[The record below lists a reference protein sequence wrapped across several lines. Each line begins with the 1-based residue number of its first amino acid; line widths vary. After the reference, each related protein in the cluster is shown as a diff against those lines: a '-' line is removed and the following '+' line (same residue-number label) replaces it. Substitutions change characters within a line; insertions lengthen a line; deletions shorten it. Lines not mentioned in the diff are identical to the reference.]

1 MMKNYEYFK
10 RKRANDPTYA
20 VDDAVKEWL
29 AAHPDDAVGL
39 AEKIWPYSDV
49 SKTFPMTYDR
59 FEEFIGSYEP
69 FVAFII
75 GYYTKK
81 FSFDEPY
88 FQIDDHENI
97 RSFDEDGYRKECLS
111 FMEDFGIYGILED
124 ASYSGII
131 PRELKQIIALWSD
144 RSANLRPRSVSK
156 TRAKSSAR
164 KQPSKSSN
172 AKSRNAKASP
182 NRKPSQA
189 RRR

>member
-29 AAHPDDAVGL
+29 AAHPDDAVEL
-39 AEKIWPYSDV
+39 AELAWPNVDGSGR
-49 SKTFPMTYDR
+49 PMTNEDLERCLGYW
-59 FEEFIGSYEP
+59 SLMQ
-69 FVAFII
+69 FVHA
-75 GYYTKK
+75 GYASEYLNEADPYLELVGGYH
-81 FSFDEPY
+81 FRSLSRAEYVDACMDYMLDEGY
-88 FQIDDHENI
+88 NAIL
-97 RSFDEDGYRKECLS
+97 DEDIRV
-111 FMEDFGIYGILED
+111 
-124 ASYSGII
+124 

-144 RSANLRPRSVSK
+144 RSANLRPRSGTK
-156 TRAKSSAR
+156 TRAKSPAR

-172 AKSRNAKASP
+172 AKSKNAKSP

>member
-1 MMKNYEYFK
+1 MIKNYEYFK

-29 AAHPDDAVGL
+29 AAHPDDAVEL
-39 AEKIWPYSDV
+39 AEEIWPYSDV
-49 SKTFPMTYDR
+49 SNTFPMTYDR

-69 FVAFII
+69 FAAFQI

-124 ASYSGII
+124 AVYSGII

-144 RSANLRPRSVSK
+144 RSANLRPRSGSK
-156 TRAKSSAR
+156 TCAKSPAR

-182 NRKPSQA
+182 SRKPSQA